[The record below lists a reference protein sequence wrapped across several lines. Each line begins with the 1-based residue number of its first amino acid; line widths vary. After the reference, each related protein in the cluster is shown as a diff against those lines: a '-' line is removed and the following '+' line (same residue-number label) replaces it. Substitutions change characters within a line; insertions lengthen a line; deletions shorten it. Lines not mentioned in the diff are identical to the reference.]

1 MRFPGGV
8 LSSDMV
14 LLLWITL
21 GAYFTPSSSRFA
33 EFSSSRGH
41 RQLVSPPNTS
51 GLCRYGTKNECCYG
65 WKRNRKGQCEA
76 VCEEGCKHGECVGP
90 NKCKCF
96 PGFTGRSC
104 NQDLNECGLKPRP
117 CEHRC
122 MNTHGSYKCYCLN
135 GYMLMPD
142 GSCSNSRTCAM
153 ANCQY
158 GCEEVKGEVR
168 CSCPSSGLQLGPD
181 GRNCIDIDECAAG
194 KVTCP
199 FNRRC
204 VNTFG
209 SYYCKCQNGYEL
221 KYVNGRYDCVDINEC
236 LMKTHKCSPHSDCLN
251 TPGSYKCRCKQ
262 GYKGS
267 GYQCSAVPD
276 KLVKE
281 GPKIVGSVK
290 DTIKKLLA
298 HKNSLKKNEDIKNV
312 IPELT
317 VTPSPKPRLQ
327 PFDYVDGVYIGE
339 SYKEE
344 DGDVEEE
351 EDQYDNEDEEDDSH
365 DDDDDY
371 ENTIGQKKT
380 LRGDV
385 FALQIKEKMREEPAY
400 SPQAVNVKVPPQK
413 FEEVSID
420 CSFDHGACDW
430 KQETEDD
437 FDWKQTERSQGDGFY
452 MSVPANVGLRK
463 EIGRLSFP
471 LPNLKIENNF
481 CLAFTYQLIGE
492 KFGKLRVF
500 VNESNNPAWEEH
512 KSRGERWRIAKIEI
526 PKINNRTTQAITFEA
541 ERGKGKT
548 GAIALD
554 NVFLVTSPCPED

>member
-1 MRFPGGV
+1 MRFPGCV
-8 LSSDMV
+8 LSSDML
-14 LLLWITL
+14 LLLWITV
-21 GAYFTPSSSRFA
+21 GAYLTPAASRFA
-33 EFSSSRGH
+33 EFSSSRGR
-41 RQLVSPPNTS
+41 RQLVSSAQTA
-51 GLCRYGTKNECCYG
+51 GLCRYGTKTECCYG
-65 WKRNRKGQCEA
+65 WKRNSKRQCEA

-104 NQDLNECGLKPRP
+104 SQDLNECGLKPRP

-199 FNRRC
+199 FNRKC

-209 SYYCKCQNGYEL
+209 SYFCKCQNGYDL

-236 LMKTHKCSPHSDCLN
+236 LMKTYKCSPHSDCLN
-251 TPGSYKCRCKQ
+251 TPGSYKCQCKQ

-276 KLVKE
+276 KSVKE
-281 GPKIVGSVK
+281 GPKIVGSAK

-298 HKNSLKKNEDIKNV
+298 HKNSLKRNEDIKNL
-312 IPELT
+312 IPELV
-317 VTPSPKPRLQ
+317 VTPSPKTHLQ
-327 PFDYVDGVYIGE
+327 PFDYVDGVYIGDPN
-339 SYKEE
+339 KAEE
-344 DGDVEEE
+344 EYEEEE
-351 EDQYDNEDEEDDSH
+351 EDQEENEDEEKDHGD

-371 ENTIGQKKT
+371 ENTIGKKKT

-385 FALQIKEKMREEPAY
+385 F
-400 SPQAVNVKVPPQK
+400 
-413 FEEVSID
+413 EVTID
-420 CSFDHGACDW
+420 CSFDHGACAW
-430 KQETEDD
+430 KQESEDD
-437 FDWKQTERSQGDGFY
+437 FDWKQAERSQGGGFY
-452 MSVPANVGLRK
+452 MSVPANAGLRK
-463 EIGRLSFP
+463 DIGRLSFS
-471 LPNLKIENNF
+471 LSNIKADNNL
-481 CLAFTYQLIGE
+481 CLAFTYQLTGDKI
-492 KFGKLRVF
+492 GKLRVF
-500 VNESNNPAWEEH
+500 VNESKNPAWEEY
-512 KSRGERWRIAKIEI
+512 KSRDERWRIAKIEI
-526 PKINNRTTQAITFEA
+526 PKTYNRTTQTITFEA
-541 ERGKGKT
+541 ECGKGKA
-548 GAIALD
+548 GEIALD